1 MRSNRMKRVDDQV
14 RQVVA
19 EALLTK
25 VADPRIGMVSVIRV
39 QVSPEFDTARVWVTV
54 LGDAEERERTMLGL
68 RSAAPFLQSEIARAM
83 RVRRVPKLRFLYDES
98 LDRAFRIDE
107 ALRGAERGP
116 AAETG
121 EPNGETE

>member
-1 MRSNRMKRVDDQV
+1 MKRVDDQV

-54 LGDAEERERTMLGL
+54 LGDAEERERSMLGL
-68 RSAAPFLQSEIARAM
+68 RSAATFLQSEIARAM
-83 RVRRVPKLRFLYDES
+83 RVRRVPRLRFLYDDS
-98 LDRAFRIDE
+98 LDRAFRIE
-107 ALRGAERGP
+107 AALRDAGVEDEPEGGAG
-116 AAETG
+116 TT
-121 EPNGETE
+121 NGETEG